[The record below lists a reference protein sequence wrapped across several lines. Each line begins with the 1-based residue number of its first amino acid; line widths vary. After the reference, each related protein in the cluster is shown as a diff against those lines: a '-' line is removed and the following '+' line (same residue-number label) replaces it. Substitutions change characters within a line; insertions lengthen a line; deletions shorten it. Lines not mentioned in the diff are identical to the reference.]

1 MGSTPA
7 QALVA
12 PAGHAMVRSMGQAI
26 LASQMNQ
33 GCESTLW
40 PEPVALEPP
49 YQPVMTRGGIDI
61 VDVTY
66 EAPPPAD
73 AIVRHQIWI
82 SPEYALQWDRCELLL
97 RHLPSVSHR
106 MALEIIGNAKQMMM
120 NVVCHRADVPI
131 LSTAFEGR
139 LRECK
144 LSLLEENRMT
154 ASTSELWDSIRLCD
168 YYPFPPYHHLLTG
181 PDQLHS
187 SPYECLAAALTTI
200 PKPAFGIY
208 QVIFQPVERDN
219 NWHGN
224 VKALMDIEYAVKLA
238 ANPVLSPRFL
248 QQLPS
253 GALSHMAG
261 DTETKAHNDKPFYT
275 VAVRTAVVG
284 AEDAPEPF
292 IKSLNAFVSLF
303 QHGGR
308 PLNHLTEADYHR
320 ILSNQQIRQMF
331 EELLVYRPGF
341 LLNSAELAGF
351 AHVPP
356 ADIFDL
362 REVSFDTLEPLA
374 SDTVKLSQGT
384 PIGQCHIAGQFNR
397 ICIPA
402 KTRSCHTHLIGRPH
416 MGKSTL
422 EEHMILHDIK
432 QGHGVAVLDP
442 HGDMAERLLTLI
454 PKEAIDRVIYF
465 DPADPNWVPIW
476 NPMQRIVGQ
485 DIGRTTDDLV
495 GVLKSFVT
503 GWGDRMEHL
512 LRHGIFGLMHINGT
526 SLQDLSD
533 LLRGSKEGQTHRK
546 LILDVIENE
555 AARQFWQHDFMN
567 YGANEFGPPKHKL
580 SKLLVGGTVSLMLSQ
595 PNSFFNFRT
604 IMDEGM
610 IFVGNLAGLGTEVRE
625 ILGGFLVAV
634 MHMTALSRSDQ
645 DRDTR
650 KAFHIYLDEAHRFV
664 TDSLEDIIAETRKY
678 NVSLTLAHQYLRQFD
693 SKKIDA
699 LSSVGTTVVF
709 NVDSADA
716 SSLAKGFKKKVKVED
731 FIDLD
736 VGQAIIRCGN
746 EIVKI
751 DTPKPKDAPDQNY
764 RNEII
769 EYSRQHYCK
778 SACEVHQL
786 IAQRGQRVYQPF
798 SSLKAVLDKFDKK
811 QHTGKFTHDRV
822 GTDNMCQ

>member
-7 QALVA
+7 QVLVA
-12 PAGHAMVRSMGQAI
+12 PAGHHMIKSMGQAI
-26 LASQMNQ
+26 MTRQIAK
-33 GCESTLW
+33 GCESTIW
-40 PEPVALEPP
+40 PQPVALEPSYLP
-49 YQPVMTRGGIDI
+49 ITLPRDMNFSDKAVDIMYQP
-61 VDVTY
+61 
-66 EAPPPAD
+66 PPSPSE
-73 AIVRHQIWI
+73 IVRYQIWI
-82 SPEYALQWDRCELLL
+82 SPKYAFQWDRCELFL

-106 MALEIIGNAKQMMM
+106 IALEIIGNAEQIGI
-120 NVVCHRADVPI
+120 NLLCHQDDVPI
-131 LSTAFEGR
+131 LSTAFDGR

-144 LSLLEENRMT
+144 LSFLEDNLLT
-154 ASTSELWDSIRLCD
+154 GSESQLWDRVRFCD
-168 YYPFPPYHHLLTG
+168 YYPQPPYFHLFTG

-187 SPYECLAAALTTI
+187 SPYECLVAALSTI
-200 PKPAFGIY
+200 SGPAFGIY
-208 QVIFQPVERDN
+208 QVIFQPVEKSN

-238 ANPVLSPRFL
+238 GNPVLSPRFP

-261 DTETKAHNDKPFYT
+261 DTETKAHNDKPFYA
-275 VAVRTAVVG
+275 VAVRTAVIG
-284 AEDAPEPF
+284 SGDT
-292 IKSLNAFVSLF
+292 IDISMKSLDAFVSLF

-308 PLNHLTEADYHR
+308 PLNYLTEADYNGMV
-320 ILSNQQIRQMF
+320 SKQQIRRMF
-331 EELLVYRPGF
+331 EEALVYRSGF
-341 LLNSAELAGF
+341 LLNSAELAGLV
-351 AHVPP
+351 HIPP
-356 ADIFDL
+356 ADIFDQADI
-362 REVSFDTLEPLA
+362 SFATLEPLA
-374 SDTVKLSQGT
+374 SDTVKLSEGT
-384 PIGQCHIAGQFNR
+384 PIGQCHIAGNYND

-402 KTRSCHTHLIGRPH
+402 PTRSCHTHLVGRPH

-422 EEHMILHDIK
+422 EEHMILHDIA
-432 QGHGVAVLDP
+432 QGNGVAVLDP

-454 PKEAIDRVIYF
+454 PEACIDRVIYF
-465 DPADPNWVPIW
+465 DPADPNWVPLW
-476 NPMQRIVGQ
+476 NPMQQIAGQ

-533 LLRGSKEGQTHRK
+533 LLRGGSKESQGNRK

-555 AARQFWQHDFMN
+555 AARQFWQHDFVT

-595 PNSFFNFRT
+595 SQSYFNFRK

-610 IFVGNLAGLGTEVRE
+610 IFIGNLAGLGSEVRE

-709 NVDSADA
+709 NVDSSDA
-716 SSLAKGFKKKVKVED
+716 GWLAKGFKKKVKVED
-731 FIDLD
+731 FIDLE
-736 VGQAIIRCGN
+736 VGQAIVRCGT

-751 DTPKPKDAPDQNY
+751 QTPMPLDVPEKNFKND
-764 RNEII
+764 II
-769 EYSRQHYCK
+769 EYSRQHYYK
-778 SACEVHQL
+778 PVSEVHQM
-786 IAQRGQRVYQPF
+786 IAQRGQRAYQPF
-798 SSLKAVLDKFDKK
+798 SSLKAALDKFNIK
-811 QHTGKFTHDRV
+811 QNTGKFLYDRI
-822 GTDNMCQ
+822 

>member
-12 PAGHAMVRSMGQAI
+12 PAGHAMIRSMGQAI
-26 LASQMNQ
+26 LARQINR
-33 GCESTLW
+33 GCEGTLW

-49 YQPVMTRGGIDI
+49 YMPVMAGRGLDFQQRA

-66 EAPPPAD
+66 QSPPSPSE
-73 AIVRHQIWI
+73 IVRYQIWI
-82 SPEYALQWDRCELLL
+82 SPEYAFRWDRCELFV

-106 MALEIIGNAKQMMM
+106 IALEIIGNAKQVMV
-120 NVVCHRADVPI
+120 NLVCHRTDVAI
-131 LSTAFEGR
+131 LTTAFEGR
-139 LRECK
+139 LRECR
-144 LSLLEENRMT
+144 LSLLENNLMT
-154 ASTSELWDSIRLCD
+154 GSKSDLWGSIQFCD
-168 YYPFPPYHHLLTG
+168 YYPPPPYYHLLTR

-187 SPYECLAAALTTI
+187 SPYECLVAALTAI
-200 PKPAFGIY
+200 PAPAFGIY
-208 QVIFQPVERDN
+208 QVIFQPTARDHH
-219 NWHGN
+219 WHSN

-238 ANPVLSPRFL
+238 ANPVLSPRFP

-253 GALSHMAG
+253 GALSHRAN
-261 DTETKAHNDKPFYT
+261 DTETKAHNDKPFYA
-275 VAVRTAVVG
+275 VAVRAAVVG
-284 AEDAPEPF
+284 AEEQTGSF
-292 IKSLNAFVSLF
+292 IKSLDAFVSLF

-308 PLNHLTEADYHR
+308 LLNSLAGSDYDR
-320 ILSNQQIRQMF
+320 VLSKRQIREMF
-331 EELLVYRPGF
+331 EQMLVYRPGF
-341 LLNSAELAGF
+341 LVNSAELAGLV
-351 AHVPP
+351 HIPP
-356 ADIFDL
+356 AEIFDL
-362 REVSFDTLEPLA
+362 GEVVFDTLEPLA
-374 SDTVKLSQGT
+374 LKAANLSEGT
-384 PIGQCHIAGQFNR
+384 PIGKCQIAGDSKV
-397 ICIPA
+397 ICISA

-422 EEHMILHDIK
+422 EEHMILHDIE

-454 PKEAIDRVIYF
+454 PKEAVERVIYF
-465 DPADPNWVPIW
+465 DPADPDWVPIW

-533 LLRGSKEGQTHRK
+533 LLRGSKETQTHRK

-595 PNSFFNFRT
+595 PNSFYNFRT

-610 IFVGNLAGLGTEVRE
+610 IFIGNLAGLGTEVRE

-650 KAFHIYLDEAHRFV
+650 KPFHIYLDEAHRFI

-699 LSSVGTTVVF
+699 LSSVGTTVLF

-716 SSLAKGFKKKVKVED
+716 ASLAKGFKKKVKVED
-731 FIDLD
+731 CIDLG
-736 VGQAIIRCGN
+736 VGEAIVRCGT

-751 DTPKPKDAPDQNY
+751 QTPKPKIVSDRNY
-764 RNEII
+764 KNDII

-778 SACEVHQL
+778 PVREVHQS
-786 IAQRGQRVYQPF
+786 IAQRGQRAVQPF
-798 SSLKAVLDKFDKK
+798 SSLKMELAKFDKT
-811 QHTGKFTHDRV
+811 QHPEKLDHD
-822 GTDNMCQ
+822 QL